1 MKSKI
6 IKGLAIA
13 CVIIALLFQVYAI
26 EDYSIYESL
35 TLNVLTKAQFEIL
48 PKGQNAKAKTL
59 EAELFLL
66 PKENKYQQ
74 VLEQQTFSLP
84 TGKNAITDN
93 KIIFQWNDV
102 LPSNM
107 EISLFSKIKT
117 KRRFPNVD
125 AKIRFPITITNPE
138 IRQYTTFQ
146 RYININDQ
154 IREKAQELAANETD
168 LFVVVFKVAEWV
180 KNNVNY
186 SLETSTAKVI
196 QSSTWVFEHRI
207 GVCDEITNLFVSML
221 RSLGIPARF
230 VAGIAYSNIQQNW
243 GPHGWAEVYF
253 PNYGWVPFD
262 VTYEQLG
269 WIDPTHVKFL
279 DSLDSVSPS
288 LIVRGS
294 FANAEASAGEV
305 NFNVSVANYGKV
317 SKSLTSMKLEIPFKE
332 VGPGSYVPIRVILKN
347 KQPYYLPVLVKV
359 TKAPELLE
367 RNVKS
372 ILLKPFQTKSV
383 FWIVKIPEEA
393 NESYQYMTTTEVGDS
408 FSNIYSD
415 TISFSLGKERY
426 SLKVAK
432 DYVAEI
438 MQQEENSY
446 LDNFIVDCN
455 PERGFYFDYEN
466 ATLVCNVKNIGYH
479 VLRNIGVCVEQD
491 CRTVSIL
498 EPKTYKTL
506 TFENLPLRKELTI
519 KANVENKTLLN
530 TLSIISFS
538 DPNLRMISISYPEEF
553 PYKSKVD
560 LQMTLKSDTPVDKI
574 KLYVNKK
581 FLGIMQGLED
591 MQKRT
596 VTIDAKYLYTLNKK
610 ANITLVY
617 LDRNGREYST
627 NRIISVNI
635 VNVPW
640 YAKLFAYLKE
650 LF

>member
-1 MKSKI
+1 MKSRI
-6 IKGLAIA
+6 IKGIAIA
-13 CVIIALLFQVYAI
+13 CLIIALLFQVYAI

-48 PKGQNAKAKTL
+48 SKGQNARAKTL

-66 PKENKYQQ
+66 PEENKYQHI
-74 VLEQQTFSLP
+74 LEQETFSLP
-84 TGKNAITDN
+84 VGRSVITDN
-93 KIIFQWNDV
+93 KVIFQWDNV
-102 LPSNM
+102 LPSSI
-107 EISLFSKIKT
+107 EVSLFSKIKT

-125 AKIRFPITITNPE
+125 AKLQFPITITNPE
-138 IRQYTTFQ
+138 LQQYTTFQ
-146 RYININDQ
+146 RYININDK
-154 IREKAQELAANETD
+154 IKAKAQELAANETD
-168 LFVVVFKVAEWV
+168 LFVVVFKIAEWI

-186 SLETSTAKVI
+186 SLETSTAKVV
-196 QSSTWVFEHRI
+196 QPSTWVFEHRI
-207 GVCDEITNLFVSML
+207 GVCDEITNLFISML
-221 RSLGIPARF
+221 RALGIPARF
-230 VAGIAYSNIQQNW
+230 VAGIAYTNIQQNW

-253 PNYGWVPFD
+253 PNYGWIPFD

-294 FANAEASAGEV
+294 FINAEASTGEI
-305 NFNVSVANYGKV
+305 NFDVSVADYGRA
-317 SKSLTSMKLEIPFKE
+317 SRSLTSMKLEIPFKD

-359 TKAPELLE
+359 TKAPDLLE

-393 NESYQYMTTTEVGDS
+393 QENYQYTTTIEVEDS
-408 FSNIYSD
+408 FSNVYSD

-426 SLKVAK
+426 SLKLAK
-432 DYVAEI
+432 DYIAEI
-438 MQQEENSY
+438 MQQEESSY

-455 PERGFYFDYEN
+455 PEREFYFDYEN

-479 VLRNIGVCVEQD
+479 VLRNIEVCVEQD
-491 CRTVSIL
+491 CKSVSVL
-498 EPKTYKTL
+498 EPKKYEPL
-506 TFENLPLRKELTI
+506 TFKNLPVRKELTI

-530 TLSIISFS
+530 KLSIISFS
-538 DPNLRMISISYPEEF
+538 DPNLRILSISYPEEF
-553 PYKSKVD
+553 PYRSKVD

-596 VTIDAKYLYTLNKK
+596 ITIDAKYLYTLDKK
-610 ANITLVY
+610 ANITLIY

-627 NRIISVNI
+627 SRIISVNI

-640 YAKLFAYLKE
+640 YAKLFAYIKE